1 MLERI
6 QIKAPEVCPFC
17 GSKIVKQLENG
28 AHLYCSNPNCK
39 ERNIQKINYFVSKQC
54 MNIENISIRTLR
66 TLYDSHKIHD
76 WTDLY
81 RLTSKDFSE
90 AGIGPVM
97 TSKILENI
105 EYSRTHTPLSK
116 ILMAIGV
123 PMIGKVTSE
132 RIVNKFKNIDNL
144 LNASFENISNIPGIG
159 NCAAKEIF
167 NYIQN
172 NKNELIIGIG
182 QILVPSQDNINQN
195 YNMSNKLSGLTI
207 MATGTLEHFSRDSIK
222 KSIIDNGGYYA
233 SGISKK
239 INYLIVGKAAGKSKL
254 DKAEKLGIKIINEE
268 EYLNLIK

>member
-6 QIKAPEVCPFC
+6 QIKAPETCPFC

-28 AHLYCSNPNCK
+28 AHLYCSNPDCK

-54 MNIENISIRTLR
+54 MNIENISIKTLR

-76 WTDLY
+76 WIDLFK
-81 RLTSKDFSE
+81 LTSKDFSE
-90 AGIGPVM
+90 AGIGSVM

-105 EYSRTHTPLSK
+105 EYSRTHTSLSK

-144 LNASFENISNIPGIG
+144 LNASFEDIANIPGIG

-182 QILVPSQDNINQN
+182 QILEPLQEIQQN
-195 YNMSNKLSGLTI
+195 HNMSNKLSGLTI

-222 KSIIDNGGYYA
+222 KSVIDNGAHYA
-233 SGISKK
+233 SSVSSKL
-239 INYLIVGKAAGKSKL
+239 NYLVVGKAAGKSKL
-254 DKAEKLGIKIINEE
+254 DKAEKFGIKLINEE